1 MQAGRSAFFLYPYR
15 KESVFPLLS
24 GKGLGLPAF
33 CRKAALKGLAGQ
45 KKIILAT
52 LRYFFLPGLAQKGNP
67 RGRRPIKSGK
77 HIPMGLFIH
86 KIKDY
91 ETTDYRKYQQA
102 CGNPGTGYRNTY
114 ADRQRYHAY
123 RYDCNAPAHRRNHRI
138 SFQSSSTD
146 CKDSIYLFH
155 CRTPV
160 FLTNK
165 TNRYENKY
173 MYIFCSCHAGC
184 MATE

>member
-1 MQAGRSAFFLYPYR
+1 MIFSTPIPQKKNNIYINVTIRIQVGRSAFF
-15 KESVFPLLS
+15 VFVLKRICFS
-24 GKGLGLPAF
+24 AFKRQRSWIAF

-45 KKIILAT
+45 EKIILAT

-102 CGNPGTGYRNTY
+102 
-114 ADRQRYHAY
+114 
-123 RYDCNAPAHRRNHRI
+123 
-138 SFQSSSTD
+138 
-146 CKDSIYLFH
+146 
-155 CRTPV
+155 
-160 FLTNK
+160 
-165 TNRYENKY
+165 
-173 MYIFCSCHAGC
+173 
-184 MATE
+184 